1 MLACQSVSVLPSR
14 AIVTGGA
21 GFIGSHLVDGLLA
34 RGVEVIVIDDLRTGR
49 ESNLAH
55 VRDNVNLVLADVSKD
70 SLDGA
75 IGEGDWVF
83 HLAGMADIVPS
94 IEAPQAYFESN
105 VVGTFQV
112 LEEAR
117 RADVSRFVYTAS
129 STCYGL
135 PQVLPT
141 PEGAAIDCRYPYAE
155 TKYLGEHLAMHW
167 AGCYGLPVVSLRLFN
182 VYGPRSRTSGAYGA
196 VFGVFLAQKLAQEP
210 FTVVG
215 DGEQT
220 RDFTYVTDVV
230 EGLIRAA
237 ESDLHGEVINIASGR
252 PQSIN
257 RLVELLEGDVTH
269 IPKRPG
275 EPDCTWADVTKANRL
290 LGWHPTVSFEDGV
303 ATMRERIEDWRDAPV
318 WTPETIEAATATWFA
333 HLGS

>member
-1 MLACQSVSVLPSR
+1 MPALPSR
-14 AIVTGGA
+14 AVVTGGA

-34 RGVEVIVIDDLRTGR
+34 RGIEVTVIDDLRTGR

-55 VRDNVNLVLADVSKD
+55 VRDQVSVVLADVSKD
-70 SLDGA
+70 SLEGA
-75 IGEGDWVF
+75 IREGDWVF

-94 IEAPQAYFESN
+94 IEAPRAYFESN
-105 VVGTFQV
+105 VIGTFNV

-117 RADVSRFVYTAS
+117 RVSASRFVYTAS

-135 PQVLPT
+135 PEVFPT
-141 PEGAAIDCRYPYAE
+141 PEQASIDCRYPYAE
-155 TKYLGEHLAMHW
+155 TKYVGEHLAMHW

-182 VYGPRSRTSGAYGA
+182 VYGPRSRTTGAYGA
-196 VFGVFLAQKLAQEP
+196 VFGVFLAQKLAGEP

-230 EGLIRAA
+230 QGMICAA
-237 ESDLHGEVINIASGR
+237 DSDLHGEAINIASGK

-275 EPDCTWADVTKANRL
+275 EPDCTWADITKADRM
-290 LGWHPTVSFEDGV
+290 LGWQPTISFEDGV
-303 ATMRERIEDWRDAPV
+303 ARMRERIEDWRDAPV
-318 WTPETIEAATATWFA
+318 WTPESIEDATATWFA
-333 HLGS
+333 QLGS